1 MLHGGLGGL
10 SYLLQRM
17 LKNYNVDIEKTKNR
31 NRLASID
38 MDIKVHRGLEQIGG
52 CITEIS
58 TSTTRV
64 FIDMGQNL
72 AGVGEPTTEEQDE
85 EMVMKLLA
93 VDDHKETAVFYTHAH
108 EDHVGLFYHVPK
120 DIPQYISEGSKE
132 ILLAKYELIKKGH
145 ELSLNRTATG
155 GDDNQNA
162 QEKRLVDTIA
172 KDDKKIEYI
181 NAFRTWKC
189 PKPHAKPQTITFGDI
204 RITPFF
210 NCHSI
215 YDSYMFLIEA
225 DGKRIWHMGDYRE
238 HGYMG
243 KGLFPT
249 LRKYATNI
257 DVLITEGTMLNRTD
271 VCIHERELSR
281 LMVGVMN
288 VYKYV
293 VVLASSTDI
302 ERLASIKEAAKK
314 SHQSLYVCSGYM
326 KRTMSIFTRRE
337 GKVSKGLFKF
347 RPRYVNHGNV
357 NIDYMRKKGFVLVA
371 GVNNLA
377 FTQGLCRDLDPSE
390 IILIYSSWDGYYKD
404 PAQIAINP
412 GYKCFRDAYQKIID
426 IHTSGHADRN
436 TIEKV
441 VDVVGAKKVI
451 IIHKEA
457 GAEL

>member
-1 MLHGGLGGL
+1 M
-10 SYLLQRM
+10 
-17 LKNYNVDIEKTKNR
+17 N
-31 NRLASID
+31 
-38 MDIKVHRGLEQIGG
+38 IKVHRGLEQIGG

-72 AGVGEPTTEEQDE
+72 PGVGEPTTVEQDE
-85 EMVMKLLA
+85 EMVMRLFTE
-93 VDDHKETAVFYTHAH
+93 DDHKETAVFYTHAH

-145 ELSLNRTATG
+145 ELSQNETAKSN
-155 GDDNQNA
+155 DDYQNE
-162 QEKRLVDTIA
+162 QEKRLDE
-172 KDDKKIEYI
+172 KKIEYI
-181 NAFRTWKC
+181 NTFRTWER
-189 PKPHAKPQTITFGDI
+189 PKPHAKPETISFGDI

-249 LRKYATNI
+249 LMKYATNI

-271 VCIHERELSR
+271 ECFHEWEVSQK
-281 LMVGVMN
+281 MVDVMN
-288 VYKYV
+288 AFKYV

-314 SHQSLYVCSGYM
+314 SHKSLYVCSGYM
-326 KRTMSIFTRRE
+326 KRTMSIFTQRE
-337 GKVSKGLFKF
+337 SKVSKGLFKF
-347 RPRYVNHGNV
+347 HPRFANQDKAK
-357 NIDYMRKKGFVLVA
+357 IDYMRKKGFVLIA

-377 FTQGLCRDLDPSE
+377 FTQILCQDLDSAE

-412 GYKCFRDAYQKIID
+412 NYKYFRDAYQNVID
-426 IHTSGHADRN
+426 IHTSGHADRK

-441 VDVVGAKKVI
+441 VDIVKAKKVI

>member
-1 MLHGGLGGL
+1 M
-10 SYLLQRM
+10 
-17 LKNYNVDIEKTKNR
+17 N
-31 NRLASID
+31 
-38 MDIKVHRGLEQIGG
+38 IKVHRGLEQIGG

-72 AGVGEPTTEEQDE
+72 PGVGEPTTEEQDE
-85 EMVMKLLA
+85 EMVMRLFPE
-93 VDDHKETAVFYTHAH
+93 DGHKETAVFYTHAH

-120 DIPQYISEGSKE
+120 DIPQYISKGSKE
-132 ILLAKYELIKKGH
+132 ILLAKYELLKKGH
-145 ELSLNRTATG
+145 ELSQNGKATS
-155 GDDNQNA
+155 DDNNQNA
-162 QEKRLVDTIA
+162 REKSLDETIA
-172 KDDKKIEYI
+172 LDEKKIEYI
-181 NAFRTWKC
+181 KAFRTWER
-189 PKPHAKPQTITFGDI
+189 PKPYAKPETITFGDI

-215 YDSYMFLIEA
+215 YDSHMFLIEA
-225 DGKRIWHMGDYRE
+225 DGQRIWHMGDYRE

-271 VCIHERELSR
+271 VCVHERDLSQ

-293 VVLASSTDI
+293 FVLASSTDI
-302 ERLASIKEAAKK
+302 ERLASIKEAARK
-314 SHQSLYVCSGYM
+314 SHKSLYVCSGYM
-326 KRTMSIFTRRE
+326 KRTMAIFTRRE

-347 RPRYVNHGNV
+347 RPRYINYGKV
-357 NIDYMRKKGFVLVA
+357 NIDHMRKKGFVLVA

-377 FTQGLCRDLDPSE
+377 FTQELCRDLDPSE
-390 IILIYSSWDGYYKD
+390 IILVYSSWDGYYKD
-404 PAQIAINP
+404 PAQIVRNP
-412 GYKCFRDAYQKIID
+412 GYKYFRDAFQKVID
-426 IHTSGHADRN
+426 IHTSGHADRK

-441 VDVVGAKKVI
+441 IDVVKAKEVI